1 MQPAATALEPLQDE
15 DQASKTCGVH
25 PKTLYNERRAKR
37 LGFVQIGS
45 RILYEPAELRRWIAS
60 KRVPATIPG

>member
-15 DQASKTCGVH
+15 DQASVTCGVH
-25 PKTLYNERRAKR
+25 KKTLYNERRKKN

-60 KRVPATIPG
+60 NRVPAVISG